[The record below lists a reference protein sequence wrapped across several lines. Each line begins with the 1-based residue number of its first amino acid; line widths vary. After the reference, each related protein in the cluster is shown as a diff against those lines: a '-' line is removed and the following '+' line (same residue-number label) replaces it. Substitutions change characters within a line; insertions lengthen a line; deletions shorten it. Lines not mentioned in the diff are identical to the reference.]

1 MPSIDKPTRQ
11 NGKALRDL
19 QLVISIEAHGE
30 AQDTPANKLADAFFA
45 IVRARAACAAGRVDE
60 ALAIYDDIDVV
71 ATQSAPE

>member
-11 NGKALRDL
+11 
-19 QLVISIEAHGE
+19 V
-30 AQDTPANKLADAFFA
+30 
-45 IVRARAACAAGRVDE
+45 RAACAAGRVDE